1 MKKFTA
7 KSKVVSLLFL
17 LSIFLISC
25 QSDDG
30 KEEVKTLATGVF
42 LDSAVENLSYTTDT
56 QSGTTNSNGEFK
68 YFDGESIT
76 FSIGDL
82 DFPVVT
88 AQELITPLTLAN
100 TTAVKNDAATN
111 IARLLQT
118 LDTDGNLSNGISIS
132 NIAAA
137 AAKPLNFFTDTNSFE
152 NNTEVLTL
160 ITNSGSVNNS
170 LVSKYEAQVHLTK
183 TLNENPTSDI
193 VGSWQI
199 SDNVIFMFLPDN
211 RYFGI
216 TFGEENGNDGYE
228 RGTYTTEGNTVSFNT
243 TDNNDGGA
251 LICDKGKGE
260 TCSGVSFQFAL
271 SGTSLLITPPGAN
284 AVEASPIYNGKPFSS
299 SSIVGG
305 WESDLNGEVMF
316 IFLPDNRYYAIQYTE
331 ENNFTGFE
339 KGTYSAAGETITIN
353 TLINNDGFALVCHE
367 PAGTSC
373 SGNIITFSVTNNIA
387 SSTQEGQMDNIFIR
401 IY

>member
-193 VGSWQI
+193 V
-199 SDNVIFMFLPDN
+199 
-211 RYFGI
+211 
-216 TFGEENGNDGYE
+216 
-228 RGTYTTEGNTVSFNT
+228 
-243 TDNNDGGA
+243 
-251 LICDKGKGE
+251 
-260 TCSGVSFQFAL
+260 
-271 SGTSLLITPPGAN
+271 
-284 AVEASPIYNGKPFSS
+284 
-299 SSIVGG
+299 
-305 WESDLNGEVMF
+305 
-316 IFLPDNRYYAIQYTE
+316 
-331 ENNFTGFE
+331 
-339 KGTYSAAGETITIN
+339 
-353 TLINNDGFALVCHE
+353 LVK
-367 PAGTSC
+367 
-373 SGNIITFSVTNNIA
+373 
-387 SSTQEGQMDNIFIR
+387 
-401 IY
+401 